1 MVFGILKDM
10 ANMAG
15 EVVGTVAG
23 IPIALI
29 SETLEVPLEFVKS
42 AKEAGCD
49 TVEEIKDWIDD
60 NR

>member
-1 MVFGILKDM
+1 MVFGILKDI
-10 ANMAG
+10 ASAAG
-15 EVVGTVAG
+15 EIVGTVVG

-42 AKEAGCD
+42 AKDAGCE